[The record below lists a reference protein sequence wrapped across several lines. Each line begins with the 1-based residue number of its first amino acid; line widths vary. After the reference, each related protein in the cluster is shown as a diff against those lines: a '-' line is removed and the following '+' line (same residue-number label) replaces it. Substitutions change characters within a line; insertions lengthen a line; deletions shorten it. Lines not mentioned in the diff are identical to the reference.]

1 MEAGHMS
8 LVCWLVLID
17 ERLGSYMLGKL
28 FCVLALL
35 ILTVARQL
43 RRYPLKWQNSP
54 SSLFSC
60 LFFSLLYTGT
70 FNGLALTR
78 KTKSAFILRLSHGR
92 CAGPLLGL
100 AVVAFSLSPPPVSLL
115 ILGNSNS
122 VIFRILPPYLQIN
135 TCKRKIHFLLMKNA
149 KKSRA

>member
-28 FCVLALL
+28 SWVLALS

-60 LFFSLLYTGT
+60 LFFFFTIYWDIQWPCIDQKDKECFHTQ
-70 FNGLALTR
+70 A
-78 KTKSAFILRLSHGR
+78 
-92 CAGPLLGL
+92 
-100 AVVAFSLSPPPVSLL
+100 
-115 ILGNSNS
+115 
-122 VIFRILPPYLQIN
+122 
-135 TCKRKIHFLLMKNA
+135 
-149 KKSRA
+149 